1 VAIWSFWRPFV
12 PVFDKEFIA
21 ELAKAIAV
29 EVAKIMDSTPKVAP
43 RYLSLEQ
50 AAVYLDTTKDGV
62 RGMARAKLFPIK
74 KAGTRTFID
83 IHDIDA
89 AMQENTAWAAM
100 ELHVETLQVESL
112 VDDEIIPHSERL
124 PGGEP
129 PNEE

>member
-1 VAIWSFWRPFV
+1 MS
-12 PVFDKEFIA
+12 VFDKEFVA

-43 RYLSLEQ
+43 RYLSLER

-74 KAGTRTFID
+74 KAGSRTFID
-83 IHDIDA
+83 IQDIDA

-100 ELHVETLQVESL
+100 EQEAETLEEEEL
-112 VDDEIIPHSERL
+112 ILHSEE
-124 PGGEP
+124 EP
-129 PNEE
+129 DEEPHN

>member
-1 VAIWSFWRPFV
+1 M
-12 PVFDKEFIA
+12 FDKAFIQ

-29 EVAKIMDSTPKVAP
+29 EVAKIVDATPKVAP

-83 IHDIDA
+83 IHDIDE
-89 AMQENTAWAAM
+89 AMQSNTSWAAEI
-100 ELHVETLQVESL
+100 ELSPRVNLYPNHKSITCEEQGSDSL
-112 VDDEIIPHSERL
+112 D
-124 PGGEP
+124 
-129 PNEE
+129 